1 MQHVLAAE
9 LRPDRRRVAR
19 RQGKQLEGG
28 CPVLDDDVLHLP
40 PHELL
45 LLLLPAEDHPRVHL
59 QRDAGAHQRGERQ
72 AVAELPVGCA
82 EPHDLEALED
92 VDHAD
97 DDAAVADQ
105 VVVRLP
111 VLAVPV
117 GGLWPEEHGQR
128 LQAPRRGRRDA
139 QPAVQLVRDA
149 GRRGA
154 HHQAQREAG
163 GAQGVPRR
171 LHCRVRVEPRWPRGR
186 ARPQVP
192 RHRRADGEEEP
203 PRDRVQGAVQP
214 LQRRGGDGRRL
225 GGRGEDVHGGV
236 RRQVGG
242 VHGVDGR
249 GVALHVQAPVPD
261 EVDPGAVRGQPDGGR
276 HGHPGA
282 VADGAR
288 GGDERRRGRQQ
299 RDVQR
304 PGHERRRLQLHVRGE
319 DERERQERARGRVG
333 EGGEHARPRHR
344 RRVRVHAPGHP
355 ARRRDEGAR
364 ERRVQRRVPR
374 VVGPRQRGALR
385 RQGDALVVRLDGR
398 GRRAP
403 PGSGGPRS
411 VWQGGGGSDHRNE

>member
-1 MQHVLAAE
+1 MSWQ
-9 LRPDRRRVAR
+9 RSGGRRVAR
-19 RQGKQLEGG
+19 QALELEGG
-28 CPVLDDDVLHLP
+28 CPILDDDVLHLP
-40 PHELL
+40 PHKLL
-45 LLLLPAEDHPRVHL
+45 LLLPPAEDHPRVHL
-59 QRDAGAHQRGERQ
+59 QRHAGAHQRGERQ
-72 AVAELPVGCA
+72 AVAELPVGGA
-82 EPHDLEALED
+82 EPHDLEALEH
-92 VDHAD
+92 VDDPDH
-97 DDAAVADQ
+97 DAAVPDQ

-111 VLAVPV
+111 VLAVAV
-117 GGLWPEEHGQR
+117 GGLGPEEHGQR

-154 HHQAQREAG
+154 HHQPQREAG
-163 GAQGVPRR
+163 GAQGVPGR
-171 LHCRVRVEPRWPRGR
+171 LHCRVRVEPGGPRGR

-192 RHRRADGEEEP
+192 RHRRADREEEP
-203 PRDRVQGAVQP
+203 PRERVQGAVQP
-214 LQRRGGDGRRL
+214 LQRGGGDGRRL
-225 GGRGEDVHGGV
+225 GGGGEDVDGGV

-242 VHGVDGR
+242 VRGVDGR
-249 GVALHVQAPVPD
+249 GVALHVQPPVPH
-261 EVDPGAVRGQPDGGR
+261 EVHPGAVRGQPDGGR
-276 HGHPGA
+276 DRHPGA

-288 GGDERRRGRQQ
+288 GGGERRGGRQQ

-304 PGHERRRLQLHVRGE
+304 PGHERRRLQLHVGGE
-319 DERERQERARGRVG
+319 EERQRQERARGRVG

-385 RQGDALVVRLDGR
+385 RQRDALVVRLDWR

-403 PGSGGPRS
+403 PRRRGHRPVGE
-411 VWQGGGGSDHRNE
+411 GGGDDHRNDE